1 MHSLKDVNKKNN
13 TAKQSILIAKVA
25 YIRWKLL
32 LIYIWI
38 LCTIPLTFKTSKY
51 AMKEK
56 DLMYILEN
64 DEPCVN
70 IGGICQQDTLSCPGG
85 YQSGLCGGAA
95 NRRCCKGK
103 VLFKVASLFFR
114 MHRCRSAFHI
124 FLLSDINNT

>member
-1 MHSLKDVNKKNN
+1 M
-13 TAKQSILIAKVA
+13 
-25 YIRWKLL
+25 
-32 LIYIWI
+32 IYIWI

-56 DLMYILEN
+56 DLMYFLEN

-85 YQSGLCGGAA
+85 YQSGLCGGAR

-103 VLFKVASLFFR
+103 FPFKIASLFFR
-114 MHRCRSAFHI
+114 MHRCRVRFTFFCYLISTTHKKFCMHSVRRSCVPI
-124 FLLSDINNT
+124 PT